1 MTALSDK
8 LNMPLPFNFLQ
19 EQFVIE
25 GKVFRYAIVKRTLL
39 QQKTLATIIKVLFY
53 RQQLPFH

>member
-19 EQFVIE
+19 EQYVIE

-39 QQKTLATIIKVLFY
+39 QQKPLATIIKVLFY
-53 RQQLPFH
+53 RQ

>member
-8 LNMPLPFNFLQ
+8 LNMPLPFNLLQ

-53 RQQLPFH
+53 RQ

>member
-39 QQKTLATIIKVLFY
+39 QRFVLQTVITFS
-53 RQQLPFH
+53 LK